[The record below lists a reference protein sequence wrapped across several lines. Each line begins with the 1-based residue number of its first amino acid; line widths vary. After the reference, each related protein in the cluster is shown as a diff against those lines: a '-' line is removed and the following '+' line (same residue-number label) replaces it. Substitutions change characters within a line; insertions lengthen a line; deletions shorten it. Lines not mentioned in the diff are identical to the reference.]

1 VGSGVMHSK
10 HAGPKTS
17 PIKQCHAAS
26 RIRPAVD
33 CIPCVAL
40 QLHRCPRATGVH
52 GLACACQRVCA
63 WCVARFFEVRVASA
77 SPTVHPCISPA
88 THTSC
93 TPQRTSFI
101 AWRLRLLLYAH
112 RTDEVPKNTCR
123 AWCVAILLRHA
134 VRERGKR
141 HPVSACQHGRTPA
154 RTLIALCV
162 SHWSDRPQPGSS
174 CVRAQAPK
182 NAQCGVWCVT
192 VSIVQ
197 SAYVTACLCYSLQH
211 HSNGAIQRHSCMTQV
226 LWSYFNP
233 NDRVRRCLYH
243 RVCGDDHNFVEC
255 ESRREG
261 RYPSC
266 TKRQSWHSCSLR
278 CRSWRR

>member
-1 VGSGVMHSK
+1 MQAVVALWAVGSCTANMPARRHRPSNSVMPRRASVLPLIAYRVSRCSCIGAHVQLASMDWRVLAK
-10 HAGPKTS
+10 ECVRGALQDFLKCVLQAQVQLCTHAFPPPPTRVAHRSVHPSLHGACVYFYMHIELMKC
-17 PIKQCHAAS
+17 Q
-26 RIRPAVD
+26 RIRA
-33 CIPCVAL
+33 
-40 QLHRCPRATGVH
+40 G
-52 GLACACQRVCA
+52 G
-63 WCVARFFEVRVASA
+63 
-77 SPTVHPCISPA
+77 
-88 THTSC
+88 
-93 TPQRTSFI
+93 
-101 AWRLRLLLYAH
+101 
-112 RTDEVPKNTCR
+112 

-233 NDRVRRCLYH
+233 NDRVHRCLYH

-255 ESRREG
+255 ESRRGG

-266 TKRQSWHSCSLR
+266 TDC
-278 CRSWRR
+278 